1 MDKKKL
7 PSDSLNV
14 DVNVRVTSKDAETP
28 ESDKASNKITE
39 SMEGAEDNVKTKID
53 PLCYSRK
60 VSESLQA
67 NMDKNEKHIDHV
79 EKSSNA
85 FSSADISV
93 NPTDQETSKPNTFEN
108 RPDTIDQPSFEV
120 KSKNK
125 DELPKY
131 EVNVVLDHL
140 KVDIDKNKM
149 DTSNYG
155 DKPETLYNDIP
166 KFTNNK
172 VSIKSIKDEEILEF
186 VENEHKQKQPAK
198 KVNMKNLQNEN
209 EHHLK
214 DDDIFLANIK
224 IDHDLEK
231 NLAEVPGALD
241 YIKKL
246 HHLIHKHIKK
256 IRKLRKKLCEL
267 GSKQYN
273 DCSTQTDEEPQQT
286 KALTCATE
294 AENITEDKSKPKSL
308 AEDIA
313 EAAQMAVQ
321 NSGFVYEETSGM
333 YYDYN
338 TGYYYNAEYGLYYD
352 GSTGT
357 YMTYNQDTQTYEFH
371 SQEQSKKKC
380 KENKDGS
387 GQDDIE
393 EGECSDSSES
403 SVTDDESSA
412 HESDSS
418 DISKAAPCM
427 RVIVEASEVP
437 SMKIG
442 SLFIITRDGG
452 SLGREGHH
460 SIIIGDLNVSKHHL
474 KFTFEDKDGC
484 SRNGT
489 LLNGKRL
496 SPSKQ
501 ESELSKIQHGSKIQ
515 IGSTILLCHIHDG
528 SQTCGHCEPGL
539 LQEQS
544 RCDKEAPRVVIRYN
558 RAERHKNELKS
569 LKKLCGIKSYNVDS
583 KLAEGY
589 TDRAQRRRDTV
600 GSQNPH
606 EKTQAASVDESISKE
621 NKGFKMLQKMG
632 WKEGESLG
640 KENEGIVEPIKV
652 IANQGKTG
660 IGADVS
666 VLPASNEKS
675 AIWVKTQERFNKL
688 PESEDILGLDSD

>member
-14 DVNVRVTSKDAETP
+14 DVNVRVTSKDAEIP

-39 SMEGAEDNVKTKID
+39 SLEGAEDNLKTKIG
-53 PLCYSRK
+53 PLCFSRK

-140 KVDIDKNKM
+140 KVDIDKNKI

-246 HHLIHKHIKK
+246 HHLIYKHIKK

-484 SRNGT
+484 Y
-489 LLNGKRL
+489 
-496 SPSKQ
+496 
-501 ESELSKIQHGSKIQ
+501 H

-539 LQEQS
+539 LQEQNVEQ
-544 RCDKEAPRVVIRYN
+544 EAPRVVIRYN

-675 AIWVKTQERFNKL
+675 AIWVKIQERFKKL
-688 PESEDILGLDSD
+688 TESEDILGLDSD

>member
-371 SQEQSKKKC
+371 SQVKPISC
-380 KENKDGS
+380 DL
-387 GQDDIE
+387 
-393 EGECSDSSES
+393 SSLEHS
-403 SVTDDESSA
+403 FTRLSIDNLRSTVL
-412 HESDSS
+412 